1 VTRISKPMRGRRP
14 TKRLDLTDMKE
25 ALRSREQWTALGVV
39 IAGEGGK
46 PHYEVLDGADI
57 HVEVELQPMREKVF
71 ARLAAGMW
79 VVPSIG
85 EEVAVIVPAG
95 DITFM
100 PTIVCILASSIP
112 ATQGPTPERIVITR
126 QEVAIHDGSGGAAA
140 LPTMDAVAA
149 IAAAIEGATIT
160 PGDGGASL
168 KATILAGLASS
179 LHGVSGTDTWPT
191 GTTVLKA
198 K

>member
-1 VTRISKPMRGRRP
+1 M
-14 TKRLDLTDMKE
+14 
-25 ALRSREQWTALGVV
+25 GVV
-39 IAGEGGK
+39 SPAKVGS
-46 PHYEVLDGADI
+46 PTTRSSTARDI
-57 HVEVELQPMREKVF
+57 MVEVELQPMRELAF
-71 ARLAAGMW
+71 CRLAAGMW
-79 VVPSIG
+79 VVPVVG
-85 EEVAVIVPAG
+85 EEVIVVIPSG
-95 DITFM
+95 EIKFM
-100 PTIVCILASSIP
+100 PTVVAILSNVEPSDQA
-112 ATQGPTPERIVITR
+112 PTPERIVIVR
-126 QEVAIHDGSGGAAA
+126 QEVAIHDGAGGAAA
-140 LPTMDAVAA
+140 LPTMDTVAA